1 MTGSPPDPHAPDPHA
16 PDTHAPDDR
25 DPAQQALE
33 AIQRISSGGDP
44 AAAAF
49 ALSNAWTDRQ
59 VDRLKAF
66 WRRSRRDIG
75 GS

>member
-1 MTGSPPDPHAPDPHA
+1 MTESRDEPGSHDGGAR
-16 PDTHAPDDR
+16 DDR

-49 ALSNAWTDRQ
+49 ALSNEWTDRQ
-59 VDRLKAF
+59 VDRIKAL
-66 WRRSRRDIG
+66 WRRSRRDLG
-75 GS
+75 GT

>member
-1 MTGSPPDPHAPDPHA
+1 MTESRHDRDAHDPEV
-16 PDTHAPDDR
+16 PDDR

-66 WRRSRRDIG
+66 WRRPRRDIS

>member
-1 MTGSPPDPHAPDPHA
+1 MTEPRHDPDALDP
-16 PDTHAPDDR
+16 HAPDDR

-49 ALSNAWTDRQ
+49 ALSNEWTDRQ
-59 VDRLKAF
+59 VDRLKAL

>member
-1 MTGSPPDPHAPDPHA
+1 MTGSPPDLHAPDPHA
-16 PDTHAPDDR
+16 PDPHAPDDR

-59 VDRLKAF
+59 VERLKARIAA
-66 WRRSRRDIG
+66 WISR
-75 GS
+75 

>member
-1 MTGSPPDPHAPDPHA
+1 MTEPRHDPDALDPHV
-16 PDTHAPDDR
+16 PDDR

-49 ALSNAWTDRQ
+49 ALSNEWTDRQ
-59 VDRLKAF
+59 VDRLKAL

>member
-1 MTGSPPDPHAPDPHA
+1 MTESRHDRDAHDPEV
-16 PDTHAPDDR
+16 PDDR

-66 WRRSRRDIG
+66 WRRSRRDTS

>member
-1 MTGSPPDPHAPDPHA
+1 MTGSREDPGAHDGAR
-16 PDTHAPDDR
+16 DDR

-49 ALSNAWTDRQ
+49 ALSNEWTDRQ
-59 VDRLKAF
+59 VDRLKAL
-66 WRRSRRDIG
+66 WRRSRRDVG
-75 GS
+75 GT